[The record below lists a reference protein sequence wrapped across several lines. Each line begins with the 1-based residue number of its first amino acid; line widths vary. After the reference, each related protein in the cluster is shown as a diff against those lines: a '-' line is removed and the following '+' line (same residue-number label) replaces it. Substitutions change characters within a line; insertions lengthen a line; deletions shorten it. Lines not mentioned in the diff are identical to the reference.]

1 MKKLYDILGVPLD
14 ASDADLKKAYRKL
27 AIKYHPDKNPDD
39 SAAEE
44 KFKEVNSAYEILTDP
59 KKKMQYQQQQ
69 HNPMGTPS
77 GYSTGWTKGGM
88 DMFEEMLRS
97 SGFSDMFDQR
107 FGFGARGKGRDVR
120 TQIQL
125 TLEEAYYGT
134 ERRMNI
140 GVKTLNIK
148 IPKGVRPGQNL
159 RIKGEG
165 QKGASEDKNGDLIV
179 HVDILNKGD
188 FFLDDQGIHT
198 VIHIDLYDAILGST
212 KKIQV
217 FDRTLNYNIPKGTQ
231 NGKTLRI
238 RNKGYPIWKR
248 EGYFTDLLISV
259 IIDIPSNLSQAE
271 YRLFEKLKQLRID
284 NNK

>member
-14 ASDADLKKAYRKL
+14 ATDADLKKAYRKL

-39 SAAEE
+39 AIAEE
-44 KFKEVNSAYEILTDP
+44 KFKEVSSAYEILSDP
-59 KKKMQYQQQQ
+59 KKKVQYQQ
-69 HNPMGTPS
+69 NSRMSTPS
-77 GYSTGWTKGGM
+77 GYSTGWTQGGM

-97 SGFSDMFDQR
+97 GGFSDMFDQR
-107 FGFGARGKGRDVR
+107 FGWGARGKGRDVR

-125 TLEEAYYGT
+125 TLNEGYYGT
-134 ERRMNI
+134 ERRMNM

-165 QKGASEDKNGDLIV
+165 QKGVSADKNGDLIV
-179 HVDILNKGD
+179 HVDVLNSGE
-188 FFLDDQGIHT
+188 FFLDEQGIHT

-248 EGYFTDLLISV
+248 EGYFTDLLISI
-259 IIDIPSNLSQAE
+259 IIDIPSNLTQAE
-271 YRLFEKLKQLRID
+271 YAMFQNLKQLRIN